1 MSWTFGQSQ
10 MVSRLHSTCNQQ
22 HSETLLNMFDHGS
35 SKHPHTLTL
44 KRVDVAII
52 DFQLV

>member
-1 MSWTFGQSQ
+1 
-10 MVSRLHSTCNQQ
+10 MVSRLHSMHNQQ
-22 HSETLLNMFDHGS
+22 HSETLVNMFDHSS

-44 KRVDVAII
+44 KRDDVAII